1 MNVKNF
7 YNSNSND
14 FSNTRHSIWDVVKK
28 FNRSI
33 NPKSNILDAGCGNG
47 KNMVYLQNQGHNMT
61 GIDFSDGL
69 LEICKQKNLNVHNSD
84 IRNLPFNDS
93 TFDYVISI
101 AVIHHLNTEEDRIK
115 AINELLRVTKK
126 GGKVLFT
133 MWALEQDNLSKR
145 KMILGD
151 NYIPFK
157 GITRY
162 YHIYNKDGVI
172 NLTNTFK
179 VDDIFYDKSNWN
191 VILVKQLK
199 YLKIKGLF
207 NL

>member
-69 LEICKQKNLNVHNSD
+69 LEICKQKNLNVLGKIIHPIVRKKMKNFMKTNKNRKFVILD
-84 IRNLPFNDS
+84 IPLFLENK
-93 TFDYVISI
+93 
-101 AVIHHLNTEEDRIK
+101 LNT
-115 AINELLRVTKK
+115 KK
-126 GGKVLFT
+126 EIYTDL
-133 MWALEQDNLSKR
+133 
-145 KMILGD
+145 MI
-151 NYIPFK
+151 I
-157 GITRY
+157 
-162 YHIYNKDGVI
+162 
-172 NLTNTFK
+172 
-179 VDDIFYDKSNWN
+179 
-191 VILVKQLK
+191 
-199 YLKIKGLF
+199 
-207 NL
+207 

>member
-1 MNVKNF
+1 MIKNKMNVKNF

-47 KNMVYLQNQGHNMT
+47 KNMVYLQNQGHNMI

-69 LEICKQKNLNVHNSD
+69 LEICKQKNLNVYNSD
-84 IRNLPFNDS
+84 IRNLPFNDF

-133 MWALEQDNLSKR
+133 MWALEQDDLSKR

-151 NYIPFK
+151 NYVPFK

-172 NLTNTFK
+172 NLTHTFK

-191 VILVKQLK
+191 VILVK
-199 YLKIKGLF
+199 
-207 NL
+207 

>member
-47 KNMVYLQNQGHNMT
+47 KNMVYLQNQGHNMI

-69 LEICKQKNLNVHNSD
+69 LEICKQKNLNVYNSD
-84 IRNLPFNDS
+84 IRNLPFNDF

-133 MWALEQDNLSKR
+133 MWALEQDDLSKR

-151 NYIPFK
+151 NYVPFK

-172 NLTNTFK
+172 NLTHTFK

-191 VILVKQLK
+191 VILVK
-199 YLKIKGLF
+199 
-207 NL
+207 

>member
-1 MNVKNF
+1 MYLYVNIFKYLFYYKFYIIKKLIQHFFKKENFLFKMNVKNF

-84 IRNLPFNDS
+84 IRNLPFNDF

-126 GGKVLFT
+126 GGKVLF
-133 MWALEQDNLSKR
+133 
-145 KMILGD
+145 
-151 NYIPFK
+151 F
-157 GITRY
+157 
-162 YHIYNKDGVI
+162 GV
-172 NLTNTFK
+172 
-179 VDDIFYDKSNWN
+179 DI
-191 VILVKQLK
+191 V
-199 YLKIKGLF
+199 
-207 NL
+207 